1 MWGWEDESNSMA
13 IYHIGLLRSIWHAC
27 RFMRL
32 RLCRLPLLNCHH
44 IQLLLAPLQPG
55 APTTEQFAPRQTS

>member
-1 MWGWEDESNSMA
+1 MA

-44 IQLLLAPLQPG
+44 IQMLLAPLQPG